1 LAKGLDFTAIKGKRA
16 FVEGMGCALS
26 QADAKGLAKSLRD
39 AGMVIVEDS
48 EDADVIIINGCAVRE
63 ASDRKLSS
71 SIRRFRDAGKEV
83 IVTGCSAEAYP
94 SVGLSAGA
102 SVIPLRDRR
111 RFLESL
117 GCDLSGELGDLLPPP
132 PKGPIYTIP
141 IGTGCGGNCS
151 FCATKLARG
160 VIASYP
166 PGTLLRLVKEAVE
179 KGAVEVDVTAVEIN
193 SWGKDLGMSFP
204 ELLGMMADLP
214 GDFRV
219 RVGMINPRG
228 LLDWIDDLLE
238 AYRSRKVFKFFHVPV
253 QSFSDKVLKDMRRG
267 YTSDEAF
274 EILRKVRSA
283 FPDASVHTDI
293 IVGFPGETDEDFSLT
308 VDAMKRVKFDK
319 VNVARYSPRP
329 LTDAAAWEQVPDP
342 IKKARSDLLSAL
354 WKQRALEINREYV
367 GKEVDAL
374 VVQGGSCPT
383 ARTEN
388 YKQVVLRRPA
398 SPGERLKVKVME
410 ATPIDLRS
418 F

>member
-1 LAKGLDFTAIKGKRA
+1 MAIKGKKA

-26 QADAKGLAKSLRD
+26 QADAKGLAEALRST
-39 AGMVIVEDS
+39 GMTVVDKS

-71 SIRRFRDAGKEV
+71 SIRRLRNAGKEV
-83 IVTGCSAEAYP
+83 IVTGCSAEVYP

-111 RFLESL
+111 QFLGSL
-117 GCDLSGELGDLLPPP
+117 GCDLRGELGDLLPPP
-132 PKGPIYTIP
+132 PGGPIYTLP

-160 VIASYP
+160 AIASYP
-166 PGTLLRLVKEAVE
+166 PKTLLRLVKEAVE
-179 KGAVEVDVTAVEIN
+179 RGAVEVDITAVEIN
-193 SWGKDLGMSFP
+193 SWGRDLGMSFP
-204 ELLGMMADLP
+204 ELLAMMADLP

-228 LLDWIDDLLE
+228 LLVWIDDLLD
-238 AYRSRKVFKFFHVPV
+238 AYRSSKVFKFFHVPV
-253 QSFSDKVLKDMRRG
+253 QSFSDSVLKNMRRG
-267 YTSDEAF
+267 YTSDEVF
-274 EILRKVRSA
+274 EIFRKIKSA
-283 FPDASVHTDI
+283 FPEASVHTDI
-293 IVGFPGETDEDFSLT
+293 IVGFPGETDDDFSLT
-308 VDAMKRVKFDK
+308 VSALKRVKFDK

-342 IKKARSDLLSAL
+342 IKKVRSDLLSAL
-354 WKQRALEINREYV
+354 WKEEALAINRRYV
-367 GKEVDAL
+367 GREVEAL
-374 VVQGGSCPT
+374 VVQGGDAPT
-383 ARTEN
+383 ARTQN
-388 YKQVVLRRPA
+388 YKQVVLRQPA
-398 SPGERLKVKVME
+398 FPGERLKVKVVE